1 MKKISIAVIAII
13 IGVCCFLAIP
23 QNSSDNNEYIRLH
36 IRANSNSEYDQS
48 IKYTVKDRVVEYL
61 TPVSKKITSKES
73 MYNVLYDNLPKI
85 KQVVDAELKR
95 LGQNYKSNVKLTQEE
110 FPTRTY
116 QDVTLEGGIYDA
128 LIIELGSG
136 TGDNWWCVAFPP
148 LCFNGK
154 DNGSDKVVYKSK
166 IAEIFNNIL
175 KKR

>member
-13 IGVCCFLAIP
+13 IGACCFLAIP
-23 QNSSDNNEYIRLH
+23 QNSNDNNEYIRLH

-73 MYNVLYDNLPKI
+73 MYSVLSDNLSGI
-85 KQVVDAELKR
+85 KQVVDSELKR
-95 LGQNYKSNVKLTQEE
+95 LGQNYKSSVKLTQEE

-128 LIIELGSG
+128 LIIELGTG

-154 DNGSDKVVYKSK
+154 ENGTDNVVYKSK
-166 IAEIFNNIL
+166 IAEFFNKIL
-175 KKR
+175 KAR